1 MNNYPNEQQEARR
14 VVNNAAG
21 LNAFLT
27 RMYGW
32 MSLAV
37 LVSAATA
44 FLVTGSVTGGMAT
57 YIATHQ
63 GIMWIGMILWFVMPF
78 VVSMQALK
86 RPTLAFTVLMLYA
99 ILSGFV
105 FATIAWAYTGASIAA
120 AFVSAS
126 AIFITMTTIGLVTH
140 KNLDRIGAQASAALI
155 ALIIAMIINMFLR
168 SSAIA
173 FVFSIIAVLIFT
185 VLTAYDTQKMKQ
197 MYNQYSGSGQIS
209 MNGLAVFG
217 ALQLYLDFVN
227 QFLQLLSI
235 FGNSSDR

>member
-1 MNNYPNEQQEARR
+1 MDNYPNEERR

-27 RMYGW
+27 RMYSW

-37 LVSAATA
+37 LISAATA
-44 FLVTGSVTGGMAT
+44 FLISGSGIAITRGM
-57 YIATHQ
+57 
-63 GIMWIGMILWFVMPF
+63 MWGSMILWFVIPF
-78 VVSMQALK
+78 VVSFQALK
-86 RPTLAFTVLMLYA
+86 RPTLAFGALMLYA

-105 FATIAWAYTGASIAA
+105 FSIIAKAYTGASIAS

-126 AIFITMTTIGLVTH
+126 AIFITMTVFGLVTR
-140 KNLDRIGAQASAALI
+140 KNLDKVGRQAVAALI
-155 ALIIAMIINMFLR
+155 ALIVAMIINWFLR
-168 SSAIA
+168 SPLIS

-197 MYNQYSGSGQIS
+197 MYNQYAGSNQIS
-209 MNGLAVFG
+209 MTGLAVFG

-227 QFLQLLSI
+227 LFLQLLQI
-235 FGNSSDR
+235 FGSGDNR

>member
-1 MNNYPNEQQEARR
+1 MNNYPNEQQEARK

-27 RMYGW
+27 KMYGW

-44 FLVTGSVTGGMAT
+44 FLVSGSVAGGMGA
-57 YIATHQ
+57 YIASNR
-63 GIMWIGMILWFVMPF
+63 GVMLGSMILWFVLPF
-78 VVSMQALK
+78 VISLQALK
-86 RPTLAFTVLMLYA
+86 RPTLAFTVLMLYS

-105 FATIAWAYTGASIAA
+105 FATIAWAYTGASITA

-126 AIFITMTTIGLVTH
+126 AIFITMTTVGLVTR
-140 KNLDRIGAQASAALI
+140 KNLDRWGAQATAALI
-155 ALIIAMIINMFLR
+155 ALIIAIVINFFLR
-168 SSAIA
+168 STLIA

-197 MYNQYSGSGQIS
+197 MYNQYSANGDVS
-209 MNGLAVFG
+209 MTGLAVFG

-227 QFLQLLSI
+227 LFLQLLSI
-235 FGNSSDR
+235 FGNNNR